1 METPSDRRY
10 TPAHEWVQIVSE
22 DPEGTRVRIGIS
34 DFAQDSLG
42 DIVFVDLPDVDRT
55 VDGGETIAEV
65 ESTKSVGEVYAPM
78 TGKVAAVNDEL
89 VDTPELVNEEP
100 YGRGWIAELLVADP
114 AGLSE
119 LLDAEAYAATLD

>member
-10 TPAHEWVQIVSE
+10 TPAHEWVQIVSD

-42 DIVFVDLPDVDRT
+42 DIVFVDLPEVDRS
-55 VDGGETIAEV
+55 VEAGETIAEV

-78 TGKVAAVNDEL
+78 TGKVAAANAEL
-89 VDTPELVNEEP
+89 EDTPELVNEDP
-100 YGRGWIAELLVADP
+100 YGRGWIAELVVADM
-114 AGLSE
+114 AGFDG
-119 LLDAEAYAATLD
+119 LLDAEAYAGTLD

>member
-22 DPEGTRVRIGIS
+22 DPDGIRVRIGIS

-42 DIVFVDLPDVDRT
+42 DIVFVDLPDVDRS
-55 VDGGETIAEV
+55 VDAGETIAEV

-78 TGKVAAVNDEL
+78 TGTVAAVNDEL
-89 VDTPELVNEEP
+89 VDTPELVNEDP
-100 YGRGWIAELLVADP
+100 YGRGWIAELLVADQ